1 MTITT
6 EIQETPDTRRRAQK
20 NGQRTPAKPAA
31 QGANPA
37 KARRRPLLWAL
48 GTALTI
54 IAILGGYF
62 LWTSGNKTVQ
72 VLQVSTDVARGSTIV
87 PGDIKTLSI
96 ESGQTTNAFTTSDL
110 SQVVGKIATTD
121 LAAGSLLTPK
131 VVGTQLAI
139 AAGHS
144 IVGIALGPTQMPSF
158 PLAAGDSVRIVDTPV
173 TQGDPPAQTPQNFTG
188 RVFQTR
194 FNTKSGQWIVDLEV
208 PESQAAAIAARAA
221 TGRIALVV
229 DSSAGE

>member
-1 MTITT
+1 MTTT
-6 EIQETPDTRRRAQK
+6 EIQETPDTRRRAPK
-20 NGQRTPAKPAA
+20 AEKRVTAKPAA

-37 KARRRPLLWAL
+37 KARRRPLLFAL
-48 GTALTI
+48 GTALVI
-54 IAILGGYF
+54 IAVLMGYF
-62 LWTSGNKTVQ
+62 IWTSGNKTVQ
-72 VLQVSTDVARGSTIV
+72 VLQVSTNVSRGSTIV
-87 PGDIKTLSI
+87 ASDLKTLSI
-96 ESGQTTNAFTTSDL
+96 ESGQNTNAFTTSDV

-131 VVGTQLAI
+131 VIGTQLSI

-158 PLAAGDSVRIVDTPV
+158 PLASGDSVRIVDTPV
-173 TQGDPPAQTPQNFTG
+173 TQGDPPQQTPQNFTG
-188 RVFQTR
+188 RVFQTK
-194 FNTKSGQWIVDLEV
+194 FNAKSGQWIVDLEV